1 MDTPAKIAVVTGA
14 GSGIGRATAH
24 ALLGDGWTVALAGR
38 DEAIAMLGSR
48 CSQHRLLTKP
58 QTGIFQVRSG
68 LFPGGEWIRTSGS
81 AMPSL
86 IPREGGSAHKSAAFG
101 PGGRIG
107 SQQTHRWR
115 GQSAA
120 NSSRKWSS
128 QSQVF

>member
-68 LFPGGEWIRTSGS
+68 LFPGGESIRTISS
-81 AMPSL
+81 ARADTDVHMWISASKRPSL
-86 IPREGGSAHKSAAFG
+86 LTSSAI
-101 PGGRIG
+101 GR
-107 SQQTHRWR
+107 
-115 GQSAA
+115 
-120 NSSRKWSS
+120 
-128 QSQVF
+128 